1 MKYFSIKELCK
12 SQTAIAKGWDNT
24 PNLTEVSHL
33 NELVDNILDP
43 LREAWGSGIKVNSGF
58 RNERVN
64 KAVGGSSTSAHRLGY
79 AADLAPM
86 NGKMTEFKTFVKKWL
101 KDRNFDQ
108 YINDNVMQDS
118 IKMHKVSKEN
128 NIYYSKT
135 VDTHIY
141 LKSRQKID
149 ACLLIFLLRSHNP
162 LRI

>member
-108 YINDNVMQDS
+108 YINEFKGNSEWVHIGYKNAQGKQRKQYLLFKNGIYSS
-118 IKMHKVSKEN
+118 IS
-128 NIYYSKT
+128 
-135 VDTHIY
+135 
-141 LKSRQKID
+141 
-149 ACLLIFLLRSHNP
+149 
-162 LRI
+162 